1 MKLIIEQNDLLES
14 GFDEDLIEDIIQ
26 SAAPHHIEVVYDVEP
41 KKAKVISS
49 GCTNQNIASYKA
61 AVGSG

>member
-1 MKLIIEQNDLLES
+1 MKLIVEEKDLLES

-26 SAAPHHIEVVYDVEP
+26 AAAPYHIEVVYDVESP

-49 GCTNQNIASYKA
+49 GCTN
-61 AVGSG
+61 

>member
-26 SAAPHHIEVVYDVEP
+26 AATPHHIEVIYDVEP

-49 GCTNQNIASYKA
+49 GCTN
-61 AVGSG
+61 